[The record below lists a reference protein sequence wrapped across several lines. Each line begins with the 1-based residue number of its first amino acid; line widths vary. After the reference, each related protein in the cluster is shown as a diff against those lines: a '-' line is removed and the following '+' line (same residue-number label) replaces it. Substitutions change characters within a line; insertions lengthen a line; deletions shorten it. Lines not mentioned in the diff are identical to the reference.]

1 MWEAALDRITSLV
14 GRAFVVGSLVPVLL
28 FTGASLLSTV
38 AVFGR
43 EPLRPLLQIAS
54 AHPVPAGLAA
64 LIGTVAMGYML
75 AIVNPVLKR
84 LLEGTYELG
93 PLTRTLKS
101 WKRRKYARRREELQT
116 AAEQTVQI
124 QHRCEDWIARLQ
136 ARNLYRRKEHLVLP
150 PAGTGL
156 AAADQKVR
164 SCADSGQVATID
176 QLEALCKMLEKLYAL
191 DAPLESIDPIHRRF
205 TELCEDVK
213 GLARARYARAVSDLQ
228 SSYPTVG
235 RSADVQATTLGNVM
249 GASWA
254 YAYTRFGIDAAFMWS
269 RLKGCLGE
277 THARSV
283 EDDRIAYDFC
293 VALSGLSAL
302 HAMVWGVIVAVR
314 WPPWLDLGPPLRV
327 PPPVWPALLSI
338 AGVAGAI
345 VFYLAAVEAARSFGN
360 NLRSSFDLFRFD
372 LLKALH
378 LKLPENI
385 ETERKDWETLN
396 NIFVYGDSRS
406 ALIYQHPDL
415 PEKKEKETPPEK
427 RGLLARLGD
436 LFKG

>member
-28 FTGASLLSTV
+28 FTGAGLLSTA

-43 EPLRPLLQIAS
+43 GVLRPLLGIAT
-54 AHPVPAGLAA
+54 AHPVPSGLAA
-64 LIGTVAMGYML
+64 LTSVVAMGYLL

-84 LLEGTYELG
+84 LLEGAYELG
-93 PLTRTLKS
+93 PLTRTLKG
-101 WKRRKYARRREELQT
+101 WKRRKYVRQREEVQA
-116 AAEQTVQI
+116 AAEQAGQI
-124 QHRCEDWIARLQ
+124 HQRCKDWIARLQ
-136 ARNLYRRKEHLVLP
+136 ALNLYRRKEHLVLFS
-150 PAGTGL
+150 AETRL
-156 AAADQKVR
+156 AIIDRKVR
-164 SCADSGQVATID
+164 ACADSGQVATIE
-176 QLEALCKMLEKLYAL
+176 QLEALCCQLEDLYTR
-191 DAPLESIDPIHRRF
+191 DAPLETIEPIHRRF

-213 GLARARYARAVSDLQ
+213 GLAQARYARALSDLQ

-249 GASWA
+249 AASWA

-293 VALSGLSAL
+293 VALAGLSAL
-302 HAMVWGVIVAVR
+302 HALVWGTIVVVR
-314 WPPWLDLGPPLRV
+314 WPPWIDLAPTLRV
-327 PPPVWPALLSI
+327 TWPVWQALIPI
-338 AGVAGAI
+338 AGVAGTV

-385 ETERKDWETLN
+385 ETERKNWGTLN
-396 NIFVYGDSRS
+396 DIFVYGDSRRE
-406 ALIYQHPDL
+406 LVYQHPG
-415 PEKKEKETPPEK
+415 EEVKEEPPPEK
-427 RGLLARLGD
+427 RGLLDRLGS
-436 LFKG
+436 LFQG